1 MLVEVMD
8 FKLNVFDKLMI
19 INVGSSAFYQK
30 GVFNMNSYIY
40 LDHAATSPMNG
51 QVIEA
56 MTTAMQH
63 VFGNASS
70 IHGAGREA
78 RKYLDDAREV
88 LANSIG
94 AHAGEIIFT
103 SGGTEA
109 DNSAILGT
117 VYARAN
123 EGKHII
129 TTQVEHHAVLHTCE
143 KLEREG
149 FDVTYLPVDQM
160 GCVAVEDVQK
170 ALREDTILVTIMY
183 GNNEVGTIQ
192 PIAEIGELL
201 RNHQATFH
209 TDAVQAYGLEAI
221 DVDQLQVD
229 LLSVSAHKINGPKG
243 IGFLYQKTGTP
254 LASYALGGA
263 QEKKRRAGTENI
275 PAIIGFAKAVQVANK
290 LREEKRSLYNHFKQI
305 MLDVFSQEKLA
316 FHVNGNEEQSL
327 PHILNISFDGM
338 EVESFLVNLDMA
350 GICVSSG
357 SACTAGSIDPSHV
370 LVAMFGQGAEE
381 LRNSIRFSFG
391 QDLTEKDIRSAA
403 EKTAQIVKKLAKK

>member
-1 MLVEVMD
+1 
-8 FKLNVFDKLMI
+8 
-19 INVGSSAFYQK
+19 
-30 GVFNMNSYIY
+30 MNSYIY

-56 MTTAMQH
+56 MTTAMQE

-70 IHGAGREA
+70 IHKAGREA
-78 RKYLDDAREV
+78 RKYLDDAREL
-88 LANSIG
+88 LAKSIG
-94 AHAGEIIFT
+94 AQAGEIIFT

-109 DNSAILGT
+109 DNMAILGT

-143 KLEREG
+143 KLERDG
-149 FDVTYLPVDQM
+149 FEVTYLPVDQK
-160 GCVAVEDVQK
+160 GRVAIEDVQK
-170 ALREDTILVTIMY
+170 ALRDDTILVTIMY

-192 PIAEIGELL
+192 PIAEIGALL
-201 RNHQATFH
+201 REHSTIFH
-209 TDAVQAYGLEAI
+209 TDAVQAYGLESI
-221 DVDQLQVD
+221 DVNELQVD

-243 IGFLYQKTGTP
+243 VGFLYQKAGTP

-275 PAIIGFAKAVQVANK
+275 PAIIAFATAVQVANE

-305 MLDVFSQEKLA
+305 MLAVFSQERLA
-316 FHVNGNEEQSL
+316 FHVNGDEVYSL
-327 PHILNISFDGM
+327 PHVLNISFAGM

-350 GICVSSG
+350 GIYVSSG

-370 LVAMFGQGAEE
+370 LVAMFGQSAEE

-391 QDLTEKDIRSAA
+391 QGLTEKDIQDAA
-403 EKTAQIVKKLAKK
+403 EKTALIVKKLAKK

>member
-1 MLVEVMD
+1 
-8 FKLNVFDKLMI
+8 
-19 INVGSSAFYQK
+19 
-30 GVFNMNSYIY
+30 MNSYIY

-56 MTTAMQH
+56 MTTAMHQ

-70 IHGAGREA
+70 IHGAGRDA
-78 RKYLDDAREV
+78 RKYLDDARDI
-88 LANSIG
+88 LAKSIG
-94 AHAGEIIFT
+94 AKAGEIIFT

-109 DNSAILGT
+109 DNTAILGT
-117 VYARAN
+117 VYARAK

-143 KLEREG
+143 KLERDG
-149 FDVTYLPVDQM
+149 FEVTYLPVDDK
-160 GCVAVEDVQK
+160 GRVAPEDVQK
-170 ALREDTILVTIMY
+170 ALRKDTILVTIMF

-192 PIAEIGELL
+192 PIAEIGKLL
-201 RNHQATFH
+201 REHSATFH
-209 TDAVQAYGLEAI
+209 TDAVQAYGLEKI
-221 DVDQLQVD
+221 DVNQLQVD

-243 IGFLYQKTGTP
+243 IGYLYQKTGTP

-275 PAIIGFAKAVQVANK
+275 PAIIGFATAVQVANE

-305 MLDVFSQEKLA
+305 MLDVFSQETLA
-316 FHVNGNEEQSL
+316 FHVNGDEEHSL
-327 PHILNISFDGM
+327 PHVLNISFEGM

-391 QDLTEKDIRSAA
+391 QDLTEKDIRDAA
-403 EKTAQIVKKLAKK
+403 EKTAQIVQKLAKK

>member
-1 MLVEVMD
+1 
-8 FKLNVFDKLMI
+8 
-19 INVGSSAFYQK
+19 
-30 GVFNMNSYIY
+30 MNSYIY
-40 LDHAATSPMNG
+40 LDHAATSPMNDK
-51 QVIEA
+51 VIDA
-56 MTTAMQH
+56 MAIAMRE
-63 VFGNASS
+63 VYGNASS

-78 RKYLDDAREV
+78 RKYLDDAREI
-88 LANSIG
+88 LAHSIG
-94 AHAGEIIFT
+94 AKPSEIILT

-109 DNSAILGT
+109 DNTAILGT
-117 VYARAN
+117 AYARAT

-129 TTQVEHHAVLHTCE
+129 TTQIEHHAVLHTCE
-143 KLEREG
+143 KLERDG
-149 FDVTYLPVDQM
+149 FDVTYLPVDTM
-160 GCVAVEDVQK
+160 GRVSVEAVQR

-201 RNHQATFH
+201 RDHQATFH
-209 TDAVQAYGLEAI
+209 TDAVQAYGLETI
-221 DVDQLQVD
+221 NITNLQVD

-243 IGFLYQKTGTP
+243 IGFLYQKTGTL

-275 PAIIGFAKAVQVANK
+275 PAVLAFATAVQNASE
-290 LREEKRSLYNHFKQI
+290 LRLDKRSLYNHFKQI
-305 MLDVFSQEKLA
+305 MLEVFVHEKLS
-316 FHVNGNEEQSL
+316 FHVNGDTQNAL
-327 PHILNISFDGM
+327 PHVLNVSFAGM

-370 LVAMFGQGAEE
+370 LVAMFGQGTEE

-391 QDLTEKDIRSAA
+391 EGLTEDDVRQAA
-403 EKTAQIVKKLAKK
+403 AKTAIIVKRLAN

>member
-1 MLVEVMD
+1 
-8 FKLNVFDKLMI
+8 
-19 INVGSSAFYQK
+19 
-30 GVFNMNSYIY
+30 MNSYIY

-56 MTTAMQH
+56 MTTAMQQ

-94 AHAGEIIFT
+94 AQAGEIILT

-109 DNSAILGT
+109 DNTAIFGT

-160 GCVAVEDVQK
+160 GRVAVEDVQK
-170 ALREDTILVTIMY
+170 ALREDTVLVTIMY

-275 PAIIGFAKAVQVANK
+275 PAIIGFAKAVQVANE

-338 EVESFLVNLDMA
+338 EVESFLVNLDIA

-370 LVAMFGQGAEE
+370 LVAMFGQGSEE

-391 QDLTEKDIRSAA
+391 QDLTENDIRRAA

>member
-1 MLVEVMD
+1 
-8 FKLNVFDKLMI
+8 MI
-19 INVGSSAFYQK
+19 KDVGSSAFYQK

-56 MTTAMQH
+56 MTTAMQQ

-78 RKYLDDAREV
+78 RKYLDDARDI
-88 LANSIG
+88 LAKSIG
-94 AHAGEIIFT
+94 AQAGEIIFT

-109 DNSAILGT
+109 DNMAILGT
-117 VYARAN
+117 VYARAK

-143 KLEREG
+143 KLERDG
-149 FDVTYLPVDQM
+149 FEVTYLPVDKL
-160 GCVAVEDVQK
+160 GRVAIEDVQK

-183 GNNEVGTIQ
+183 GNNEIGTIQ
-192 PIAEIGELL
+192 PIADIGELL
-201 RNHQATFH
+201 QGHQATFH
-209 TDAVQAYGLEAI
+209 TDAVQAYGLEPI
-221 DVDQLQVD
+221 DVGQLKVD

-243 IGFLYQKTGTP
+243 IGFLYQKAGTP

-275 PAIIGFAKAVQVANK
+275 PAIIGFSMAVQVANK

-316 FHVNGNEEQSL
+316 FHVNGDKEQSL
-327 PHILNISFDGM
+327 PHVLNISFEGM

-391 QDLTEKDIRSAA
+391 QDLTEKDIRDAA
-403 EKTAQIVKKLAKK
+403 EKTAQIVQKLAKK